1 MTNKKKWKM
10 KNRIKQYTCVYM
22 MIILV
27 SCSNEEK
34 KINRIGVK
42 EYTMELLPY
51 KTFSLDENTT
61 QATGYIQVFEI
72 DDTARFT
79 MFNPTKYNIL
89 IYDIASGNMIYEV
102 SLFREGPD
110 NVGKSI
116 EGYYLSTLDSIYLY
130 DYWESVLIL
139 VDRNGKIINKYN
151 ISDKLLQS
159 TEDCVIPPY
168 PYPRSDAPI
177 RMVKDNIILQGMNGR
192 KQECKN
198 PTYMVTAL
206 YNIKTGSIIFANPYP
221 EVYGDHSEIS
231 SWGVFSYRE
240 VFYDVNNQDEMIVSF
255 PADDHIYVYDISSGN
270 TKKFFAGYSDKD
282 HISPLYNKT
291 RYGDLVHYLEQTQYV
306 GVFFDKY
313 KNLYYRLVAHPLYDY
328 DVNNRSTWSK
338 KISVIILDSHFNK
351 VGEYDVLEYT
361 NQYSN
366 TFVSEEG
373 LHINVESEDDDYLK
387 FISLKPV
394 KL

>member
-1 MTNKKKWKM
+1 
-10 KNRIKQYTCVYM
+10 M
-22 MIILV
+22 MIILA

-34 KINRIGVK
+34 KINRMGVK

-61 QATGYIQVFEI
+61 QTTNYVQILDI
-72 DDTARFT
+72 DDTTRFT
-79 MFNPTKYNIL
+79 MFNPAKYNIL
-89 IYDIASGNMIYEV
+89 IYDIASGNVIYEIPL
-102 SLFREGPD
+102 SKEGPD
-110 NVGKSI
+110 NVGTNI
-116 EGYYLSTLDSIYLY
+116 QGYYLSTLDSIYLY
-130 DYWESVLIL
+130 DYWQNTFIL
-139 VDRNGKIINKYN
+139 VDYNGKIINKYN
-151 ISDKLLQS
+151 ISDKLLQP
-159 TEDCVIPPY
+159 TEDCVIPPF
-168 PYPRSDAPI
+168 PYPRCDAPI
-177 RMVKDNIILQGMNGR
+177 RMVNDNIILQGMNGR

-198 PTYMVTAL
+198 PICMTTAL

-221 EVYGDHSEIS
+221 KIYGDHAEIS
-231 SWGVFSYRE
+231 SSWGAFSYRE
-240 VFYDVNNQDEMIVSF
+240 VFYDINNQNEMIVSF

-270 TKKFFAGYSDKD
+270 TKKFFSGYSIKD
-282 HISPLYNKT
+282 RISPLYKKT
-291 RYGDLVHYLEQTQYV
+291 KYGDLMHYLEQTQYV

-313 KNLYYRLVAHPLYDY
+313 KNLYYRLVVHPLYNY
-328 DVNNRSTWSK
+328 DVNNKSTWSK

-361 NQYSN
+361 NLCSN

-394 KL
+394 NL